1 MLIKLNMYKV
11 FSSKMDELDLQELWK
26 HAQSP
31 LFSIDPL
38 SIPQLRSKVDSLSGF
53 YDFRPLCL
61 ELALGH
67 PFTVPAPSPK
77 NLQLWMSSLSVSMS
91 VTEIRLSE
99 NDLFVIIS

>member
-11 FSSKMDELDLQELWK
+11 FSSKMDELDLQELWE

-38 SIPQLRSKVDSLSGF
+38 SIPQLHSKVDSLSGF

-67 PFTVPAPSPK
+67 PFTVPAPAQRTCSCGCLLYPCH
-77 NLQLWMSSLSVSMS
+77 LVSRRYAFLKM
-91 VTEIRLSE
+91 TYL
-99 NDLFVIIS
+99 L